1 MRYIK
6 RFNEEVS
13 YTYGNDINFLKGL
26 EDDIEGIF
34 VQVLDDG
41 WVLDYQ
47 LTDYAGNIGWIK
59 LRKESGGE
67 SKTIEE
73 LLPYL
78 HHFYDYIKSKGY
90 DFHHINLFDWIC
102 VDYDRSKAAINFGR
116 KDWDFIEQH
125 LIAVADRRGR
135 PVGSI
140 SMNLSHNFTSK
151 DRTRNL
157 NSYNES
163 NSEVLDE
170 QELQEFCELNLAF
183 LVDEGLKVIVDDLPV
198 NDFGYRVVLSFRA
211 IGGMRW
217 NERKDHMIPF
227 LIRLKREY
235 DLKIFDWVS
244 SSPEAD
250 IVFQISMKWGNDTE
264 TYTDYLVSDRVIGD
278 RIDRN
283 WSKDSIYKIKEISFY
298 IKNSKE
304 L

>member
-1 MRYIK
+1 MKYIK
-6 RFNEEVS
+6 TSE
-13 YTYGNDINFLKGL
+13 TLKS
-26 EDDIEGIF
+26 EAD
-34 VQVLDDG
+34 VA
-41 WVLDYQ
+41 YQ
-47 LTDYAGNIGWIK
+47 K
-59 LRKESGGE
+59 R
-67 SKTIEE
+67 
-73 LLPYL
+73 
-78 HHFYDYIKSKGY
+78 
-90 DFHHINLFDWIC
+90 
-102 VDYDRSKAAINFGR
+102 
-116 KDWDFIEQH
+116 
-125 LIAVADRRGR
+125 
-135 PVGSI
+135 
-140 SMNLSHNFTSK
+140 M
-151 DRTRNL
+151 
-157 NSYNES
+157 
-163 NSEVLDE
+163 
-170 QELQEFCELNLAF
+170 ELQEFCELNLAF

-198 NDFGYRVVLSFRA
+198 TIRFGYRVVLSFRA

-217 NERKDHMIPF
+217 NEIKDHMIPF

>member
-6 RFNEEVS
+6 R
-13 YTYGNDINFLKGL
+13 
-26 EDDIEGIF
+26 
-34 VQVLDDG
+34 
-41 WVLDYQ
+41 
-47 LTDYAGNIGWIK
+47 
-59 LRKESGGE
+59 
-67 SKTIEE
+67 
-73 LLPYL
+73 
-78 HHFYDYIKSKGY
+78 
-90 DFHHINLFDWIC
+90 
-102 VDYDRSKAAINFGR
+102 
-116 KDWDFIEQH
+116 
-125 LIAVADRRGR
+125 
-135 PVGSI
+135 
-140 SMNLSHNFTSK
+140 
-151 DRTRNL
+151 
-157 NSYNES
+157 YNED
-163 NSEVLDE
+163 NSASLDE

-217 NERKDHMIPF
+217 NEIKDHMIPF

-278 RIDRN
+278 RINRN